1 MITNGV
7 GGGPDRL
14 HLGQS
19 ENPQVRR
26 RKWDDMIHGV
36 GLSGLASILVLG
48 FMLQTA
54 TPPRDSEPHTNPDP
68 STSGGCEDVVAYVD
82 DLFTTLEDHE
92 TFSDFWIAPDYDGI
106 QQMDRADVEAIVDD
120 GRALIEDMQG
130 LTVPA
135 AYAPG
140 HEGLQLLFDADIDY
154 VVFLGI
160 DASTP
165 PGFDQRDRAIARL
178 LQGELAIVKTCP
190 DEVAEVGDFIFYDPA
205 DLETYFD

>member
-1 MITNGV
+1 MIQG
-7 GGGPDRL
+7 
-14 HLGQS
+14 
-19 ENPQVRR
+19 
-26 RKWDDMIHGV
+26 M
-36 GLSGLASILVLG
+36 GLSGLASIVALG
-48 FMLQTA
+48 FLLQTA
-54 TPPRDSEPHTNPDP
+54 TPPRTDNPHVSQDQAAT
-68 STSGGCEDVVAYVD
+68 GGCDDLVAYVD

-92 TFSDFWIAPDYDGI
+92 TFGDFWRTPDYDGI
-106 QQMDRADVEAIVDD
+106 QQMDRADVEAIVED
-120 GRALIEDMQG
+120 GEALIEDMQG

-165 PGFDQRDRAIARL
+165 PGFKQRDRAIARL
-178 LQGELAIVKTCP
+178 LHGELAIVKTCP
-190 DEVAEVGDFIFYDPA
+190 DEMAEVGNFVFYDPA